1 MRRFHM
7 FHGMV
12 FFHPCIYKTKI
23 LFITVLLEA
32 FWSRITMQISMQ
44 SFLQCLIN
52 LHPLLLSFFAPWH
65 FSTASCVVIRADQQ
79 QQAPVILDP
88 PSVSDRCQCSAIHL
102 AAILLLRAHGYQKV
116 CLIAS
121 KMDVST
127 PAIRG
132 SAPLGR
138 LMGLVMMLIRYT
150 MIEIPLHMCV
160 HMHVPGESTP
170 KHSNEIKPKT
180 PLVNS
185 PFTQTKISLP
195 DHQRQTQ
202 YISTAVRL
210 SAEAREGT
218 LQSCAASTEH
228 QQWVR
233 LYGGRWGMLKGT
245 DGP

>member
-1 MRRFHM
+1 M
-7 FHGMV
+7 FHGVV
-12 FFHPCIYKTKI
+12 FTTLAFTKI
-23 LFITVLLEA
+23 RFHLLLFYWRL
-32 FWSRITMQISMQ
+32 FWVRQNYHANVHAV
-44 SFLQCLIN
+44 FLRCLIN

-65 FSTASCVVIRADQQ
+65 FSAASCVVIRADQQ

-88 PSVSDRCQCSAIHL
+88 PSVSDRCQSSAIHL
-102 AAILLLRAHGYQKV
+102 AAILLLRAHAHQKV

-132 SAPLGR
+132 SEPLGR

-160 HMHVPGESTP
+160 RVPVESAP

-180 PLVNS
+180 PLVRS
-185 PFTQTKISLP
+185 PFAQTKISLP
-195 DHQRQTQ
+195 DHWRQKQ
-202 YISTAVRL
+202 YISTVVRL

-218 LQSCAASTEH
+218 LQSCVASAEH
-228 QQWVR
+228 QEWAR
-233 LYGGRWGMLKGT
+233 LHSWRWGRLKGT
-245 DGP
+245 EGP